1 MMQQPAELS
10 SAVAILSETNFF
22 RGLTPV
28 QLDAVAELTQFHA
41 CAEAEQLYRIGQ
53 PAPAVYVLV
62 AGTVR
67 LSVGFGERNACA
79 GDILRRGD
87 LFGWAA
93 MTPRCNLRIAT
104 AVCLTACTFLPIDGA
119 GLVRLMDSDHSLGYR
134 LMCRLND
141 LISGTLTAF
150 AGG

>member
-1 MMQQPAELS
+1 MTEDPTELLNATAVLAQTGFFRELTPAQIE
-10 SAVAILSETNFF
+10 AVAALSHF
-22 RGLTPV
+22 
-28 QLDAVAELTQFHA
+28 LDCE
-41 CAEAEQLYRIGQ
+41 EGEQLYRIGQ
-53 PAPAVYVLV
+53 PATLVYVLV

-67 LSVGFGERNACA
+67 LAVGLGVRNARA

-93 MTPRCNLRIAT
+93 MTPHCNLRIAS
-104 AVCLTACTFLPIDGA
+104 AACLSACTFLAIDGA
-119 GLVRLMDSDHSLGYR
+119 GLVHLMDSDHTLGYR